1 MNNFPKSI
9 FVTNKMEEQEQRSSN
24 RLFPDSHSRW
34 WCQKE
39 WGSRSWRSLGVVL
52 TSHPC
57 KALWQPQGEP
67 SDLWEPHG
75 GLWDPY
81 MHPWEQHGGPGNLA
95 YPREPHWWTAKE
107 ASHEMHTL
115 ATGYNSDWVQLA
127 GTTGNSLQKPFYTFC
142 NTIISFSHL
151 IQPTTDW
158 TKTVPLY
165 AFSPFPICH
174 WREAD

>member
-1 MNNFPKSI
+1 MISVRREFHRIRWTTFQNPFLLQTRWRNKSKDHLI
-9 FVTNKMEEQEQRSSN
+9 DCFQILTQGGDVRWNEEEGASVHSV
-24 RLFPDSHSRW
+24 LFLHHTPA
-34 WCQKE
+34 K
-39 WGSRSWRSLGVVL
+39 
-52 TSHPC
+52 PC
-57 KALWQPQGEP
+57 QPQGEP

-127 GTTGNSLQKPFYTFC
+127 GTTGNSLQKPFHTFC
-142 NTIISFSHL
+142 NTIISFWHL
-151 IQPTTDW
+151 I
-158 TKTVPLY
+158 
-165 AFSPFPICH
+165 
-174 WREAD
+174 

>member
-24 RLFPDSHSRW
+24 RLKPDSHSRW
-34 WCQKE
+34 WCQME
-39 WGSRSWRSLGVVL
+39 WGSRSWRSHGVVL
-52 TSHPC
+52 TSHPPLC
-57 KALWQPQGEP
+57 KAFWQPQGEP

-107 ASHEMHTL
+107 ASQEMQTHDTTPEWL
-115 ATGYNSDWVQLA
+115 RAA
-127 GTTGNSLQKPFYTFC
+127 GREKWKQFSKTVSHFC
-142 NTIISFSHL
+142 NTIISFWQ
-151 IQPTTDW
+151 QPW
-158 TKTVPLY
+158 FNQQQIEQRL
-165 AFSPFPICH
+165 
-174 WREAD
+174 